1 MIAAGLARKP
11 IESFRQGIDDQATLV
26 GIHGTLP
33 LPLRFVIDPCPF
45 DKAQQASMSPQ
56 TTQRACHIRPG
67 ETVKYK
73 QERIWDIDS
82 NIVIIGSVYMLTILT
97 SIAFVGGIL

>member
-1 MIAAGLARKP
+1 MAVFVSEHLSSLGMISRQSAFSRPAAEFTCK
-11 IESFRQGIDDQATLV
+11 
-26 GIHGTLP
+26 
-33 LPLRFVIDPCPF
+33 RFVIDPCPVG
-45 DKAQQASMSPQ
+45 KAQQASMSPQ

-67 ETVKYK
+67 ETVMYK